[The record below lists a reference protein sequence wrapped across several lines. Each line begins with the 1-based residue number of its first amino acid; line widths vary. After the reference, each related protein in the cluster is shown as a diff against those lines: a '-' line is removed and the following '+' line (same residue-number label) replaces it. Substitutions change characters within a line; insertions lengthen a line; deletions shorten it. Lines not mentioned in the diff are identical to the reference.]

1 MNNQK
6 LQIEHLDAK
15 LTVFSSASDS
25 EPPPKGWVHA
35 IRVSVGM
42 SLRQLG
48 SRMGVTP
55 QSVKE
60 LEMREATGSITL
72 KTLRD
77 AANALDM
84 QLVYGFVPREGTL
97 AKTVAQQAR
106 THAEDIVRRTS
117 VSMGLEDQENTLE
130 RLERAIEE
138 RTEDLIRE
146 MPRHLWD

>member
-1 MNNQK
+1 
-6 LQIEHLDAK
+6 
-15 LTVFSSASDS
+15 
-25 EPPPKGWVHA
+25 
-35 IRVSVGM
+35 
-42 SLRQLG
+42 
-48 SRMGVTP
+48 
-55 QSVKE
+55 
-60 LEMREATGSITL
+60 MREATGSITL